1 LLDRRISERLSTSD
15 GAWPI
20 ASAGIQEA
28 ARPGR
33 AASGPKIL
41 LYSHDTFGLGN
52 IRRTLLLS
60 QALTAE
66 FANAS
71 ILIVTGSPVI
81 HAFRIPDGMDYIKL
95 PSLDRV
101 DADCYEPRFL
111 QEWSHEVKATRRA
124 MLRTS
129 VLGFNPDLMIV
140 DKRPSG
146 VDGELL
152 DTLRALRCQTRSTK
166 LVVGIRDI
174 LDDPAHTRRSLRHT
188 RSFAIIKTFYDEVW
202 IYGHRD
208 IFDPVEEY
216 AFPRAIRA
224 KTYFCGY
231 LQRPSVAPSPRASG
245 PQVLVTT
252 GGGGDGGDVIENYL
266 EGLLDLPR
274 RVVLRSVIMFGPQ
287 MPDARRAEILGRF
300 GHLAD
305 VIFRDFEPD
314 LTPYYAEADVVVS
327 MAGYN
332 TVCELLSFGK
342 RAILVPRENPVCEQL
357 IRARL
362 FAGRGLFDMLEPS
375 ELAPGALMSRVL
387 AAIAQGPPSPPALD
401 LSGLEH
407 IRERSRQLLNGNG
420 QEA

>member
-1 LLDRRISERLSTSD
+1 LVEHQVVQQLAHALNSRSIDTASVSE
-15 GAWPI
+15 
-20 ASAGIQEA
+20 
-28 ARPGR
+28 PGR
-33 AASGPKIL
+33 ARLIRSGPKIL

-60 QALTAE
+60 QALLDE

-81 HAFRIPDGMDYIKL
+81 HAFRIPDGVDYIKL

-101 DADCYEPRFL
+101 EADSYEPRFL
-111 QEWSHEVKATRRA
+111 PEWSHEVKATRRA
-124 MLRTS
+124 MLS
-129 VLGFNPDLMIV
+129 SSILGFNPNLMIV

-152 DTLRALRCQTRSTK
+152 ETLHALRCQSRSTK

-174 LDDPAHTRRSLRHT
+174 LDDPARTRRSLRHS
-188 RSFAIIKTFYDEVW
+188 RSFAIMKAYYDEVW
-202 IYGHRD
+202 IYGHQA
-208 IFDPVEEY
+208 IFDSVQEY

-224 KTYFCGY
+224 KTHFCGY
-231 LQRPSVAPSPRASG
+231 LQRPPVELTRPDGPPR
-245 PQVLVTT
+245 VLVTT
-252 GGGGDGGDVIENYL
+252 GGGGDGGDIIEAYL

-274 RVVLRSVIMFGPQ
+274 RVGLRSVVMFGPQ
-287 MPDARRAEILGRF
+287 MPGSRRVELLARY

-305 VIFRDFEPD
+305 VTFHDFVPD
-314 LTPYYAEADVVVS
+314 LSNYYAEADVVVS

-342 RAILVPRENPVCEQL
+342 RAVLVPREEPVREQL

-362 FAGRGLFDMLEPS
+362 LANQGFFDVVEPS
-375 ELAPGALMSRVL
+375 ELTPARLMSQVL
-387 AAIAQGPPSPPALD
+387 AALEPGSLAQPTMD
-401 LSGLEH
+401 LGGLLR
-407 IRERSRQLLNGNG
+407 IRERSRLLL
-420 QEA
+420 EA